1 MDMKVNRLQSVKL
14 GFIVYLFISRG
25 KTRVYFGVGDGEM
38 PRRRAKPH
46 RTRRKSDETRRE
58 TRSAGTPS
66 RLFGWHILAYL
77 DLFPLTIYYSFYQP
91 GIVHCTSRTPS
102 SRRPADLPRQRRLG
116 MRAVLASPPAL
127 YFYHILHVRNQYSSI
142 IPCRVFFLQ

>member
-66 RLFGWHILAYL
+66 RLFGWHISVCL
-77 DLFPLTIYYSFYQP
+77 DLFPLTIYYSFYQL
-91 GIVHCTSRTPS
+91 GTVHSTSRTASFPVDQPTFLGNGDS
-102 SRRPADLPRQRRLG
+102 ACVLCSPRHRRCTFTISCMYG
-116 MRAVLASPPAL
+116 ISTVL
-127 YFYHILHVRNQYSSI
+127 
-142 IPCRVFFLQ
+142 